1 LAINKYFS
9 IISQGE
15 APGNRLVPGG
25 GLAIMESYSQWKQ
38 TPRKRQ
44 EAKHTPALGKK
55 LALITELFC
64 PYMEA
69 GYSRFQRENRE
80 GRDREEGLSAP
91 LKDTVSVRGGCIE
104 SSVHE
109 NRVYHVVP

>member
-1 LAINKYFS
+1 MAINMYFS

-64 PYMEA
+64 PYMEPLWRMA
-69 GYSRFQRENRE
+69 RGKISEDATWKRDYRYRFR
-80 GRDREEGLSAP
+80 L
-91 LKDTVSVRGGCIE
+91 
-104 SSVHE
+104 H
-109 NRVYHVVP
+109 